1 MISIKLYFL
10 VGFILH
16 AHGEHILI
24 PDVPYG
30 SHPEQIMD
38 IYLPSSENSV
48 VSKVVVLVHGGA
60 WFSGEKAD
68 MLEFVPFLE
77 RDFPDYCI
85 ANMDYQL
92 GTHES
97 PGFPKQVDDL
107 DLALTYLR
115 GTFTNNVTFAL
126 FGTSAGAHLSMLY
139 SYSRNV
145 TDVKII
151 VSHVGP
157 PDLTDPSYVGNP
169 LYNGLF
175 YNLVGPCLYA
185 ECPDLYNATS
195 PLVYV
200 NERSAKTIGFYG
212 DFDLQVPSTQMPLL
226 REKLGSFGVTNK
238 FKVYQGGH
246 GWNWSDAD
254 KEDLRVEI
262 TQFFNENW

>member
-1 MISIKLYFL
+1 M
-10 VGFILH
+10 
-16 AHGEHILI
+16 
-24 PDVPYG
+24 
-30 SHPEQIMD
+30 
-38 IYLPSSENSV
+38 
-48 VSKVVVLVHGGA
+48 
-60 WFSGEKAD
+60 
-68 MLEFVPFLE
+68 
-77 RDFPDYCI
+77 
-85 ANMDYQL
+85 
-92 GTHES
+92 
-97 PGFPKQVDDL
+97 DDL